1 MRGAN
6 WTRILLL
13 NLYFLV
19 KTSSYI
25 KKTWKRGKREKKKIW
40 RQYMRKRKEEF
51 YNNFNDFDIFVQI
64 L

>member
-25 KKTWKRGKREKKKIW
+25 KKTWKRGKREKKKDLETIHEK
-40 RQYMRKRKEEF
+40 KRGR
-51 YNNFNDFDIFVQI
+51 V